1 MRGCGLRVS
10 YSGGSRMVGSRKG
23 FAQQETDILNRM
35 CKHSIWRS
43 KCACRGTRTRMPRK
57 GAGKGYMENR
67 TRNIHVGTRLNE
79 AEHKKLMDL
88 CDSTG
93 LGTTRLLRKLIVD
106 QELPTGPSRD
116 LRAVLRAIDRVG
128 NNMNQLAHRANIIGL
143 VDKAEWDRAKA
154 LQRELRE
161 EVAKWR

>member
-1 MRGCGLRVS
+1 
-10 YSGGSRMVGSRKG
+10 
-23 FAQQETDILNRM
+23 
-35 CKHSIWRS
+35 
-43 KCACRGTRTRMPRK
+43 MPRK

-128 NNMNQLAHRANIIGL
+128 NNMNQLAHRANAVGL
-143 VDKAEWDRAKA
+143 IDRAEWDRVKA
-154 LQRELRE
+154 LHRELRE
-161 EVAKWR
+161 QVERWR

>member
-1 MRGCGLRVS
+1 MRLPGHPDP
-10 YSGGSRMVGSRKG
+10 YA
-23 FAQQETDILNRM
+23 AQ
-35 CKHSIWRS
+35 
-43 KCACRGTRTRMPRK
+43 
-57 GAGKGYMENR
+57 GAGKGFMENR

-79 AEHKKLMDL
+79 AEHKKLMAL

-161 EVAKWR
+161 EVAQWR